1 MEEFL
6 DKLLTFV
13 DKETDWK
20 ENNETT
26 NSQVINHF
34 LANNDELVKKLIDE
48 MCDGSP
54 EQDTKSGLNIAD
66 VNGWRSV
73 IKVSDLKRG
82 DIIKNR
88 LSGNTYV
95 VDSNYGEWASAV
107 TVQDITNPS
116 EWMVHACR

>member
-34 LANNDELVKKLIDE
+34 LANNDELVKKLVDE

-54 EQDTKSGLNIAD
+54 ESDTKSGLNIAD
-66 VNGWRSV
+66 V
-73 IKVSDLKRG
+73 
-82 DIIKNR
+82 
-88 LSGNTYV
+88 SG
-95 VDSNYGEWASAV
+95 SAS
-107 TVQDITNPS
+107 TNPLDNLGNS
-116 EWMVHACR
+116 KSNAFTKRHYR